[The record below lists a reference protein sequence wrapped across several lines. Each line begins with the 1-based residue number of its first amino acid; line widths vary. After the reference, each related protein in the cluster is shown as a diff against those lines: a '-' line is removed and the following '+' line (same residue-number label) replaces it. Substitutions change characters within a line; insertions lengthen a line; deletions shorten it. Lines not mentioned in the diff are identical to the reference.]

1 MTGPHCDRVA
11 KIFIQKFAALL
22 KLPPFLAIV
31 SARISSLRLTVPAD
45 LYNSGILVELNG
57 VKVCV
62 NANLDGQEPGQD
74 VRPKVHKFRSE
85 KFARASQRHKP
96 SQHQFHLHDPGGA
109 RLASE
114 DDDQVPGPIP
124 TPVDLAKSFLQTEYV
139 ESIEGNA
146 GLQKSVI
153 DPQDLGQSQMSSE
166 DGDERPAL
174 GIGNNLSL
182 PSFLAEF
189 LKGVGDR
196 IRLKVRKVELDIIL
210 KLDRPSES
218 SSCSDASDRWEE
230 VTFRLGVDSIY
241 VDGATASEL
250 KGKGVDSK
258 ENPSFSTQYTR
269 RITFSN
275 IEAMV
280 ISEASLF
287 SSLARSTAPSS
298 PQTTQASHLATFHS
312 KTSPAAISRADSH
325 EDLFPQS
332 LETSNVRSRSEKL
345 PVPESTEDRTEQS
358 IIPQHVGDEYHD
370 SMLADSMHSSGQ
382 GTQISEEPIGDSGI
396 IPESSR
402 YNDYAS
408 YMSRSQSSVESDHQ
422 YSRRRY
428 NGQKNPPASFGDSDT
443 ASPPED
449 ATDVHHRLGLQDR
462 QVLSS
467 HSATRTEIGKVS
479 KPPYLGSDHSLP
491 ASENLA
497 QSNIFTHEEASMYM
511 SAISQTSDTAD
522 KDITLH
528 REWTSSTSEDE
539 GKDLTTH
546 TSTEPAVVRES
557 GHEPLCQAYRSESEP
572 VRKDLAKHIRCNHK
586 VYALQSARSSDIHST
601 DPATDIQLENKPSPT
616 PARKG
621 SAELPGS
628 ETSSTNL
635 NSSFSVVKQ
644 IITVNTV
651 VVVVSLSPS
660 PLELPRKDYSQG
672 YRKSDENMPGGFED
686 ISESNTTSISSIS
699 SESPRVLEN
708 PQDGKFCSIEIL
720 NIQVLM
726 DMGLTRML
734 ILFSQQLNTS
744 FSSRPSNP
752 KIRTTTS
759 SRVSKYSEWQ
769 LTVKNISWLF
779 LDAVK
784 GKPVSNA
791 RHVPAEQ
798 DAHSFSVDSELLLRA
813 SMENFTAINSR
824 ATPLTSTTTVSV
836 GKLSFG
842 YRSDNILCF
851 NSELK
856 MRHSSRDVLSPVG
869 NDVILTIT
877 RSGQSHKYE
886 LRTLPVH
893 LTLDLRRLDETFS
906 WFGGFS
912 SMLGLGSS
920 MMSTM
925 TIVDAKSKTPRP
937 SKPIRGVHFESRPSS
952 RSTRA
957 EMVRPPS
964 KVTARVEGLVFDVKG
979 TQSSLH
985 FETTAM
991 KLVTRSE
998 GLGLQVDRLR
1008 FSGPYSKQTS
1018 SEPTI
1023 TMKVTNVRIEYL
1035 PTPQEVDLTR
1045 LLELLSP
1052 SKEKDARDDD
1062 ILLDRLFLQRKQGA
1076 VVRTSI
1082 EKLDGNITNLRDL
1095 HCFATLSEDFK
1106 KLSTVTKY
1114 LPEDDRAGAL
1124 ILGLVKDLRLAIT
1137 VNSNFG
1143 VACLTC
1149 KNVEGAHVTFPSLTT
1164 LSIKSVDLHRNDT
1177 EQLLGEALPV
1187 EVASNSQL
1195 PAVMLRFVGNAMEPT
1210 AKIRFHC
1217 LRIEYYVSTAMA
1229 IMGLEESAVTELMVA
1244 EMVNSVATLTNRQN
1258 INASPP
1264 KLSKQNSESSDKSM
1278 PTSKMLRFDISF
1290 NDSIIGLNPRKSLAR
1305 GLIVLTDT
1313 QFLGAMP
1320 RDKESSAVLEVR
1332 KASIMVVDN
1341 VENITPTIDKAMAQ
1355 RALNTHTQVES
1366 LLDVGYVSVGTISA
1380 AKATIR
1386 VIELE
1391 AEPNKAIEIDIRDD
1405 LFVLETCADSTQ
1417 TIQSILSGLSPPK
1430 PPSTEPRYRTEVI
1443 PIEDMLASF
1452 TGDVFATTRTNL
1464 EVDESSLRLDEGDMM
1479 DDEVPQSLEFVTSFY
1494 NPEPDVMYD
1503 EIANSMLEDDLDS
1516 LASPSMV
1523 REIGDKNILESFED
1537 QAEVA
1542 PGNEP
1547 LSFQEGHFG
1556 LSSAVGG
1563 TACRL
1568 DTHHD
1573 TKGLSGNNTLRRS
1586 PLRVRVRDVHF
1597 IWNLFDGYDWQ
1608 HTRDTISKAVDAVQS
1623 KAIERLSRND
1633 KRKSL
1638 DPEEEEESVIGDF
1651 LFNSIYIGIPSNRDP
1666 RELTRQVNR
1675 NLDDLVSEPESN
1687 ATSTASGSPSRQGHV
1702 PRPYS
1707 TKLRL
1712 KRSQNH
1718 KMTFELKGISADVV
1732 VSPPNSDEI
1741 QSSIDVRIQDL
1752 EIFDHVPTSTW
1763 KKFATYMHDA
1773 GERESGTSMIHIEIL
1788 NVKPVPDLA
1797 ASEIVMKVS
1806 SRVLFI
1812 YKANR

>member
-1 MTGPHCDRVA
+1 LTWPRCERVA
-11 KIFIQKFAALL
+11 KLFIQKFAALL
-22 KLPPFLAIV
+22 KLPPVLAIV

-57 VKVCV
+57 IKVCV

-85 KFARASQRHKP
+85 KLARASQKHKP

-109 RLASE
+109 RLPSE

-139 ESIEGNA
+139 ESIEGDA
-146 GLQKSVI
+146 GLQTSII

-166 DGDERPAL
+166 DGDERPAV

-182 PSFLAEF
+182 PSFLADF

-230 VTFRLGVDSIY
+230 VTFRLGVDSIQ

-280 ISEASLF
+280 ISEASVF

-298 PQTTQASHLATFHS
+298 PETTQASHLATFHS
-312 KTSPAAISRADSH
+312 KTSLAAISRADSH

-345 PVPESTEDRTEQS
+345 PVPESTEDRTEHS
-358 IIPQHVGDEYHD
+358 IIPQQVGDDYHY

-408 YMSRSQSSVESDHQ
+408 YMSRSQSSVESNHQ

-428 NGQKNPPASFGDSDT
+428 NGQRNPPASFGDFDT

-449 ATDVHHRLGLQDR
+449 TTDVHHRLGLQER

-479 KPPYLGSDHSLP
+479 EPPYLGSDHSLP

-497 QSNIFTHEEASMYM
+497 QSSIFTHEEASMYM
-511 SAISQTSDTAD
+511 SAISQTSATAD
-522 KDITLH
+522 EDTTLH
-528 REWTSSTSEDE
+528 RDWASSTSEDE

-546 TSTEPAVVRES
+546 TSTEPAIVHES
-557 GHEPLCQAYRSESEP
+557 GLEPLYQAYRSESEP
-572 VRKDLAKHIRCNHK
+572 VRKDLPKHIRCNHK
-586 VYALQSARSSDIHST
+586 VSALQSARSSDIHST
-601 DPATDIQLENKPSPT
+601 DPATDIELENKPSAT

-635 NSSFSVVKQ
+635 NSSFSIVKQ
-644 IITVNTV
+644 IITVSTIV
-651 VVVVSLSPS
+651 VIVSLSPS
-660 PLELPRKDYSQG
+660 PLELPRKDYSQRH
-672 YRKSDENMPGGFED
+672 RKSDKNMPGGFED
-686 ISESNTTSISSIS
+686 VFESNTASISSIS
-699 SESPRVLEN
+699 SESPRLLEN
-708 PQDGKFCSIEIL
+708 PQEGKCWIEIL

-734 ILFSQQLNTS
+734 ILLSQQVNTS
-744 FSSRPSNP
+744 LSPRPPNP
-752 KIRTTTS
+752 KIRTITS

-769 LTVKNISWLF
+769 LTVKNVSWKF

-784 GKPVSNA
+784 GKPVSIA

-798 DAHSFSVDSELLLRA
+798 DAQSFSVDSEILLRA
-813 SMENFTAINSR
+813 SMENLTAINSR
-824 ATPLTSTTTVSV
+824 APPLTSTTTISV

-851 NSELK
+851 NSDLK

-869 NDVILTIT
+869 KDVILNIT

-937 SKPIRGVHFESRPSS
+937 SKPIRGAHFESRQSNRP
-952 RSTRA
+952 TRA
-957 EMVRPPS
+957 EMVRHPS
-964 KVTARVEGLVFDVKG
+964 KVTARIEGLVFDVKG

-1023 TMKVTNVRIEYL
+1023 TMKVTNLRIEYL

-1095 HCFATLSEDFK
+1095 RCFATLSEDFK

-1114 LPEDDRAGAL
+1114 LPEDDRAGVL
-1124 ILGLVKDLRLAIT
+1124 ILGSVKDLRLAIT

-1143 VACLTC
+1143 VARLTC
-1149 KNVEGAHVTFPSLTT
+1149 KNMEGAHVTFPSLTT

-1195 PAVMLRFVGNAMEPT
+1195 PAVMVRFVGNAMEPT
-1210 AKIRFHC
+1210 AKIKFHC
-1217 LRIEYYVSTAMA
+1217 LRIEYHVSTAIA

-1244 EMVNSVATLTNRQN
+1244 EMVNSVATLTSRQN

-1290 NDSIIGLNPRKSLAR
+1290 TDSIIGLNPRKSLAR
-1305 GLIVLTDT
+1305 GLIILTDT

-1320 RDKESSAVLEVR
+1320 SDKESSAVLEVR

-1341 VENITPTIDKAMAQ
+1341 VENITPTIGKAVAQ
-1355 RALNTHTQVES
+1355 KALHTHTQVES
-1366 LLDVGYVSVGTISA
+1366 FLDIGYVSVGTISA

-1430 PPSTEPRYRTEVI
+1430 PPSTELKYRTEVI

-1516 LASPSMV
+1516 LASPSMI

-1547 LSFQEGHFG
+1547 LDFQEGHFG
-1556 LSSAVGG
+1556 LSSAV
-1563 TACRL
+1563 TVP
-1568 DTHHD
+1568 D
-1573 TKGLSGNNTLRRS
+1573 TKGLSGNNTLRTS

-1608 HTRDTISKAVDAVQS
+1608 HTRDTISKAVDAVQT
-1623 KAIERLSRND
+1623 KAIERASRND

-1707 TKLRL
+1707 RKLRL

-1732 VSPPNSDEI
+1732 VSPPNSGEI

-1763 KKFATYMHDA
+1763 KKFTTYMHDA

-1806 SRVLFI
+1806 PRLLFI